1 MLLALLKQRLQPE
14 RVGASWRQSI
24 TSSRIEIRA
33 KIKDSPSLKR
43 YLDGNLTSIY
53 RGAVKDALY
62 EMQLPRAHATKIP
75 AECPWQL
82 DELLEGEPG

>member
-1 MLLALLKQRLQPE
+1 
-14 RVGASWRQSI
+14 
-24 TSSRIEIRA
+24 
-33 KIKDSPSLKR
+33 LKR

-62 EMQLPRAHATKIP
+62 EMQLPRAHAAEIP

-82 DELLEGEPG
+82 GELLEGEPE